1 MNIDSHHLHFIIGR
15 REEDVRRTSEQDGDG
30 YLVYYFNKKQDLH
43 IKLSSMGITET
54 KYKKLEMLEPA
65 YYEKLKKSGCEE
77 EKSYEVRERERWKR
91 YNQYYYY
98 NIQEQKRE
106 EELEE
111 RFQAERWTRYNQGL
125 YNNYYYKSQK
135 QKREEE
141 IQELDQADLHKT
153 GSGNQREIEVNG
165 KKLATGDYKLT
176 DNSFSTKITLGS
188 DWIEPKITWEGK
200 LPNSQ
205 AEAEAF
211 FLKNNIQ
218 VHVTG
223 SKRNLDLSLNWK
235 MTKPDFNFGTPE
247 NGKLSLNAK
256 GHNPRWGDYSLSRD
270 LNWSIANKVAEVNL
284 TGSAQFAKG
293 LLATATPIETS
304 FKFKVL
310 LDQKDLIGKFMK
322 KINGKEYSIDF
333 PQGSGAM
340 PRIIMGQ

>member
-1 MNIDSHHLHFIIGR
+1 
-15 REEDVRRTSEQDGDG
+15 
-30 YLVYYFNKKQDLH
+30 
-43 IKLSSMGITET
+43 MG
-54 KYKKLEMLEPA
+54 
-65 YYEKLKKSGCEE
+65 
-77 EKSYEVRERERWKR
+77 
-91 YNQYYYY
+91 
-98 NIQEQKRE
+98 
-106 EELEE
+106 
-111 RFQAERWTRYNQGL
+111 
-125 YNNYYYKSQK
+125 
-135 QKREEE
+135 
-141 IQELDQADLHKT
+141 
-153 GSGNQREIEVNG
+153 EIEVNG

-200 LPNSQ
+200 LPNSE

-223 SKRNLDLSLNWK
+223 TKRNLDLSLNWK

-256 GHNPRWGDYSLSRD
+256 GP
-270 LNWSIANKVAEVNL
+270 
-284 TGSAQFAKG
+284 
-293 LLATATPIETS
+293 LATATPIETS

-340 PRIIMGQ
+340 PKIIMGQ